1 LISTLLGGNLGT
13 MNVPQLDPSQNGIDA
28 LEASFSLSKDEG
40 DFENDIEHS
49 FEESNQTHQV
59 YPSEI
64 QITNPSVRDDE
75 TITMGSTDTARIK
88 EVVQTCIND
97 MLTKLSVS
105 PGGGKSPYNVASGGM
120 SPYNV
125 ASGGMSVETTH
136 VSFANTVSTLAPEH
150 ETQLHTTKTTCTTP
164 MNTSDDAS
172 HAISENTTIF
182 VPEENNKI
190 LNVKPKQED
199 DAQRINSLLSSRIG
213 DYNNDLGT
221 KRGKGMV

>member
-1 LISTLLGGNLGT
+1 
-13 MNVPQLDPSQNGIDA
+13 
-28 LEASFSLSKDEG
+28 
-40 DFENDIEHS
+40 
-49 FEESNQTHQV
+49 
-59 YPSEI
+59 
-64 QITNPSVRDDE
+64 
-75 TITMGSTDTARIK
+75 
-88 EVVQTCIND
+88 
-97 MLTKLSVS
+97 
-105 PGGGKSPYNVASGGM
+105 
-120 SPYNV
+120 
-125 ASGGMSVETTH
+125 
-136 VSFANTVSTLAPEH
+136 
-150 ETQLHTTKTTCTTP
+150 